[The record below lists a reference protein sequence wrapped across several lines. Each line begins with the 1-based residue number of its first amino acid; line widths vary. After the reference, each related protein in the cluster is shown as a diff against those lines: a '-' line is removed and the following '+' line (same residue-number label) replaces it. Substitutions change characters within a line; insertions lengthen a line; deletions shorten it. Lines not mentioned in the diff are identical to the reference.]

1 MLFTIT
7 KLSSLSRHSDS
18 GALLRKHDTA
28 SKKRRETG
36 ESSRGMLFLSPVLNY
51 LSAWNT
57 LQEIVFRRLA
67 LLENLQILFYIV
79 YNIEVIIQ

>member
-1 MLFTIT
+1 
-7 KLSSLSRHSDS
+7 
-18 GALLRKHDTA
+18 
-28 SKKRRETG
+28 
-36 ESSRGMLFLSPVLNY
+36 MLFLSPVLHY